1 MIKAETAQAK
11 VDRYVE
17 SVTSGE
23 VVVGTL
29 VRDSVLRYLSDL
41 ERGEEW
47 PYYFDCKAA
56 TKACDFFPTML
67 RHSTGGTAGL
77 PFQLT
82 GFQQFIVW
90 NLFGWKRKEDDTRRF
105 RKAFVSMARKNGK
118 STLAAGIAIYMA
130 GTDINPR
137 AKKPEP
143 RSEVLLAATQRE
155 QAMIIY
161 NEVLRML
168 DASPKLMINT
178 QEKKGNQARIEF
190 KQNDGQIR
198 SVGSDRAK
206 DGFNPHLVVL
216 DEVHAFTKSH
226 QATYNTLQTG
236 SGFRDQ
242 PLILTVTTAGD
253 NHSFIWA
260 DEWKW
265 AKGVVEGTFEDDS
278 LFAMCFEI
286 DEKDDPLDP
295 EVWIKANPNLGE
307 CLREEYLVNQAK
319 QAKESAL
326 KLNVFTRYH
335 ANRQVKSTESA
346 FDMDAWDEC
355 KGELS
360 DWSKADCIG
369 AGIDL
374 GSRDDLAASALV
386 ARFVMED
393 SPASAPVYR
402 YEITCR
408 SYIADDTV
416 RDLTAEPFV
425 GFVKSGELRKCPHPL
440 AELQAELLEQC
451 RQTNVDSVAYDPY
464 NAQPMAEALE
474 LAGLTVASMAQNTSH
489 FNEPIQEIKQAI
501 KDGRVTHDGNPVLR
515 WAFDNAVAKVDW
527 SNRWM
532 LTKRDSKDKI
542 DPCVAVLMAFR
553 RSALGTPRAKGPLYC
568 V

>member
-1 MIKAETAQAK
+1 MISLEPAKTK
-11 VDRYVE
+11 VDSYVAGVLDG
-17 SVTSGE
+17 ST
-23 VVVGTL
+23 VVGTL
-29 VRDSVLRYLSDL
+29 VRDSVLRYVSDL
-41 ERGEEW
+41 ERGEDF
-47 PYYFDCKAA
+47 PFYFDPEAA
-56 TKACDFFPTML
+56 GKACNFFPEML
-67 RHSTGGTAGL
+67 RHSTGGTAGN
-77 PFQLT
+77 PFELT

-90 NLFGWKRKEDDTRRF
+90 NIFGWRRIEDDTRRF

-130 GTDINPR
+130 GHDVNPR
-137 AKKPEP
+137 AGKPEP

-155 QAMIIY
+155 QAMIVY
-161 NEVLRML
+161 NEVLKMI
-168 DASPKLMINT
+168 DSSPKLMINSR
-178 QEKKGNQARIEF
+178 EKKGNLARIEF
-190 KQNDGQIR
+190 FANDGYIK

-206 DGFNPHLVVL
+206 DGYNPHLVVL

-260 DEWKW
+260 DEWAW
-265 AKGVVEGTFEDDS
+265 AKGVVEGTFDDDS

-295 EVWIKANPNLGE
+295 AVWAKANPNLGE

-346 FDMDAWDEC
+346 FDMEAYDAC

-360 DWSKADCIG
+360 DWSQADCVG
-369 AGIDL
+369 TGIDL
-374 GSRDDLAASALV
+374 GSRDDLAASAMV

-393 SPASAPVYR
+393 SPATAPVYR
-402 YEITCR
+402 YEIKCR

-416 RDLTAEPFV
+416 RDLTASPFV
-425 GFVKSGELRKCPHPL
+425 EFVKSGLLRKCPHPL
-440 AELQAELLEQC
+440 AELQAELLEDC
-451 RQTNVDSVAYDPY
+451 RETNVDSVAYDPY

-501 KDGRVTHDGNPVLR
+501 KDGRVIHDGNPVLR

-553 RSALGTPRAKGPLYC
+553 RSALGTPKAKGPLYC